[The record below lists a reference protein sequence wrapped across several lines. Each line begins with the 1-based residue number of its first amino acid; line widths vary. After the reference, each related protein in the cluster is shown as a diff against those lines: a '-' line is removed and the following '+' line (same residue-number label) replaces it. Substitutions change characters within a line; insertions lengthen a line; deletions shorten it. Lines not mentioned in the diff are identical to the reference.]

1 MNIDFPS
8 VDKNFIDSQVI
19 SGHYTNATE
28 LVRDAVR
35 RLREANETKR
45 DRLLRA
51 LELGQAD
58 IDGGRMRAYSP
69 EVFSEVKANARKAT
83 AKGRKPNPDVVG

>member
-8 VDKNFIDSQVI
+8 VDENFIKTQVS

-35 RLREANETKR
+35 RLREASEAKR

-58 IDGGRMRAYSP
+58 IDAGRLRAYSP
-69 EVFSEVKANARKAT
+69 ELYAEIKSTARQHAVE
-83 AKGRKPNPDVVG
+83 GRKPNPDVTG